1 MQAIAK
7 GPWFQFVVNVVDVG
21 NGDGCSCGWV
31 WVVVEEV
38 VLIDQS
44 VSVCGKGGEKG
55 GDASVEKGGNAD
67 HGLPCGSAQQPLEAP
82 AGLRL
87 WLSLWCSFK
96 TERNINNNT

>member
-7 GPWFQFVVNVVDVG
+7 GPWFQPVVNVVEVWNG
-21 NGDGCSCGWV
+21 NGCCCGWV
-31 WVVVEEV
+31 GFVVEKV

-44 VSVCGKGGEKG
+44 VSVRGKGGEKG
-55 GDASVEKGGNAD
+55 SNARVEKGGDAD

-87 WLSLWCSFK
+87 WLNLWCA
-96 TERNINNNT
+96 